1 MTITVSYIIIIIYT
15 LALCMLL
22 FYSLTQ
28 LQLLWAYIKTKQQ
41 PLNTDFYDVNNQIEL
56 PNVTIQLPIYNEK
69 YVIERLLLCVSEL
82 QYPAH
87 KLQIQVLD
95 DSTDDS
101 LAFTDNLVKS
111 LAAKGLNIQ
120 HCTRP
125 TRENFKAG
133 ALKAALPNAT
143 GELIA
148 IFDADFLPKPNW
160 LFQTVIYFKNPQIGV
175 VQTRWG
181 HLNKNYS
188 ILTKAQ
194 AFILDTHFTLEQTGR
209 NYSNCFINFNGTAGI
224 WRKQCILD
232 AGNWQGDTL
241 TEDLDLSYRAQ
252 LKGWKFKY
260 LEDVVTPAELPV
272 IISAAR
278 SQQFRWNKGGAQNFI
293 KLFGKVR
300 ASAMVSTKA
309 KVHAF
314 FHLLN
319 STMFFFALLA
329 SVLSVPMMF
338 IKNTNSQFSN
348 IYSINSVFFVSTIIL
363 FVCNWVV
370 YKKLHGANRFV
381 LFEFM
386 QQFFYFFTIALGFS
400 LHNTL
405 AISEAY
411 MGKKSEF
418 IRTPKFNITAASGNW
433 KGKQYITHRLTIT
446 NFLEASLFIYFAAA
460 IVLGIYFTDYT
471 FLLFYAM
478 LCTGFGYIV
487 VNSFKGK

>member
-1 MTITVSYIIIIIYT
+1 MITTVSYIIIIIYT
-15 LALCMLL
+15 LALCVLL
-22 FYSLTQ
+22 LYSLSQ
-28 LQLLWAYIKTKQQ
+28 LQLLWAYIKSKQQ
-41 PLNTDFYDVNNQIEL
+41 PDNTVIYDINNQSDL

-69 YVIERLLLCVSEL
+69 YVIERLLLCVSEI
-82 QYPAH
+82 QYPAQ

-101 LAFTDNLVKS
+101 FDYAVSLVKS
-111 LAAKGLNIQ
+111 LAAKGVNIQ

-160 LFQTVIYFKNPQIGV
+160 LLQTVIYFKNPQIGV

-181 HLNKNYS
+181 HVNKNFS

-209 NYSNCFINFNGTAGI
+209 NYNNCFINFNGTAGI

-272 IISAAR
+272 IVSAAR

-293 KLFGKVR
+293 KQFGKVR
-300 ASAMVSTKA
+300 TSSVVSTKA
-309 KVHAF
+309 KMHAF

-319 STMFFFALLA
+319 SSLFFFALLA

-338 IKNTNSQFSN
+338 IKNTSANFSN
-348 IYSINSVFFVSTIIL
+348 IYTINNIFFISTIIL
-363 FVCNWVV
+363 FLCNWVV
-370 YKKLHGANRFV
+370 YKKLHGAHRLV
-381 LFEFM
+381 MFEFV
-386 QQFFYFFTIALGFS
+386 QQFFNFFIIALGFS

-418 IRTPKFNITAASGNW
+418 IRTPKFNITAASDNW

-446 NFLEASLFIYFAAA
+446 NFLEAVLFLYFAFA
-460 IVLGIYFTDYT
+460 IALGIYFTDYT
-471 FLLFYAM
+471 LFVFHAM
-478 LCTGFGYIV
+478 LCIGFGYIV
-487 VNSFKGK
+487 IFSFKDK